1 MVKTRILVA
10 NFALSPSFVCFL
22 SFNFLF
28 CVLFLFYFLF
38 FLFFC
43 IMLIFTVQL
52 HLSKWPEAGN
62 EINEN
67 DIYIK
72 VTKICDHLG
81 PHSRH
86 GQQSLRITDMKIL
99 QILLEQVQF
108 LT

>member
-1 MVKTRILVA
+1 
-10 NFALSPSFVCFL
+10 
-22 SFNFLF
+22 
-28 CVLFLFYFLF
+28 
-38 FLFFC
+38 
-43 IMLIFTVQL
+43 MLIFTVQL